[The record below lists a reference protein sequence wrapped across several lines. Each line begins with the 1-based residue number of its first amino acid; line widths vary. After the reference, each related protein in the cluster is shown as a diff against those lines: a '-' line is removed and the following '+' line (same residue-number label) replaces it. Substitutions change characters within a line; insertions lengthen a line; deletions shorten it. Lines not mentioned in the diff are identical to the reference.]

1 MATELIKKFSL
12 IKPRAGLG
20 HAEFLDYW
28 RTQHGPLVA
37 GMPAFWRHYER
48 YIQNHVRPPKR
59 PGQPPPA
66 YTGVAEFWERE
77 LTEAPRRFHQETIYR
92 EQVRP
97 DELKFVDVADAAIVQ
112 AKEHVM
118 LDGPRAK
125 VKFMSFMRRR
135 PDVTHEQFLRQWHD
149 VPAPLVASTQGF
161 WKHVRRYVQNHCIE
175 GSTRGYA
182 DKGGGPGGEITAI
195 AELWFDSVDDYKAA
209 AADPAIALIQE
220 YENRFS
226 DQPSF
231 RLVVEEV
238 EFQA

>member
-1 MATELIKKFSL
+1 MAADLVKKFSL
-12 IKPRAGLG
+12 IKPRAGMG

-59 PGQPPPA
+59 PGQPAPA

-77 LTEAPRRFHQETIYR
+77 MAEAPLRFHQEAIYR
-92 EQVRP
+92 ERVRP
-97 DELKFVDVADAAIVQ
+97 DELKFVDVTDAAIVH

-125 VKFMSFMRRR
+125 VKFISFLRRR
-135 PDVTHEQFLRQWHD
+135 PDITHEQFLRHWQD
-149 VPAPLVASTQGF
+149 VHAPLVASVQGF
-161 WKHVRRYVQNHCIE
+161 WKHARRYVQNHCIE
-175 GSTRGYA
+175 GSTSGYA
-182 DKGGGPGGEITAI
+182 DKDGDKSGEIAGI
-195 AELWFDSVDDYKAA
+195 VELWFDSMDDYKAA
-209 AADPAIALIQE
+209 AADPGIALIQE
-220 YENRFS
+220 DERRFI

>member
-1 MATELIKKFSL
+1 MAAELIKKFSL

-20 HAEFLDYW
+20 HAAFLDYW
-28 RTQHGPLVA
+28 RMQHGPLVA

-48 YIQNHVRPPKR
+48 YVQNHVCLPKR
-59 PGQPPPA
+59 PGQPLPP

-77 LTEAPRRFHQETIYR
+77 LTAAPLRFHQETIYR

-125 VKFMSFMRRR
+125 VKFMSFLRRR
-135 PDVTHEQFLRQWHD
+135 SDITHEQFLRHWHD
-149 VPAPLVASTQGF
+149 VHAPLVASVQGF
-161 WKHVRRYVQNHCIE
+161 WKHARRYVQNHCIE

-182 DKGGGPGGEITAI
+182 DQGGDKSGEIAGI
-195 AELWFDSVDDYKAA
+195 VELWFDSMDDYKAA
-209 AADPAIALIQE
+209 AADPGIALIQE
-220 YENRFS
+220 DERRFI